1 MGCLMAR
8 ISQILSDRELY
19 HVEPSQ
25 TVLDVAAKMAELR
38 VGAILVLEDGAL
50 RGIFSERDLL
60 RRVLVD
66 GRDPKT
72 VTVAQVMTASPAT
85 VDESATA
92 DEAMEI
98 MHQHGCRHLPVM
110 RNGRVVQLVSMR
122 DLMYFDLERKAEEIR
137 HMRDYIHGA
146 A

>member
-1 MGCLMAR
+1 MAR

-66 GRDPKT
+66 GRDPRT

>member
-1 MGCLMAR
+1 MAR

-72 VTVAQVMTASPAT
+72 VTVAEVMTPSPAT
-85 VDESATA
+85 VDEAATA

>member
-1 MGCLMAR
+1 MAR
-8 ISQILSDRELY
+8 ISQILSARELY

-25 TVLDVAAKMAELR
+25 TVLEVAIKMAELHI
-38 VGAILVLEDGAL
+38 GAILVLEDGAL

-60 RRVLVD
+60 RRVLVE
-66 GRDPKT
+66 GRDPRK
-72 VTVAQVMTASPAT
+72 VTVAEVMTASPAT

-110 RNGRVVQLVSMR
+110 HNGRVVQLVSMR

>member
-1 MGCLMAR
+1 MAR

-66 GRDPKT
+66 GRDPRT
-72 VTVAQVMTASPAT
+72 VTVAEVMTASPAT
-85 VDESATA
+85 VNESATA

>member
-1 MGCLMAR
+1 MAR

-66 GRDPKT
+66 GRDPRT

-146 A
+146 AQ

>member
-25 TVLDVAAKMAELR
+25 TVLNVAAKMAELH

-66 GRDPKT
+66 GRDPRT